1 MGGNLSRDEFKSG
14 QEQLDEEEEEE
25 LLDRFYGVAAE
36 KLGRMDRQSEETG
49 IEFQH
54 GVKESLVIDQMQ
66 DMGLYEGIAAGVLT
80 FIILRRGPLIIGR
93 YVQKSRMQQE
103 NSIRNT
109 GFSNSSYQLSDPNP
123 TNRLQQT
130 LNPKYPRPRNVFLRG
145 IWFCFDATVSLIVAA
160 SVTSM
165 YTITEQLRNQIAELP
180 LIEGRSLV
188 AESLC
193 DDLAAELQAVQA
205 EGNRAYRR
213 LRKRDAQNE
222 DHAAF
227 YMEGVEKFV
236 ENCQRRNAMERRLR
250 QEQGLGPHDHVEIL
264 PPGVPRDGPR
274 LLANSDGVEQDEDY
288 SIYDLRHDYE
298 SPDADWASNFVTDQ
312 EDHDRKEGR

>member
-1 MGGNLSRDEFKSG
+1 MGAILSKDEFEQM
-14 QEQLDEEEEEE
+14 QEQQEEEE

-49 IEFQH
+49 IEYQQ
-54 GVKESLVIDQMQ
+54 GVKESLVIGQMQ
-66 DMGLYEGIAAGVLT
+66 GMGLKEGIAAGALT

-93 YVQKSRMQQE
+93 YIQKSRMQQQ
-103 NSIRNT
+103 NSTGNT
-109 GFSNSSYQLSDPNP
+109 GLSNSSYQLSDPNS

-130 LNPKYPRPRNVFLRG
+130 FNPKYPRPRNAFLRG
-145 IWFCFDATVSLIVAA
+145 IWFCFDATMSLIVAA

-165 YTITEQLRNQIAELP
+165 YTYTEQLRNQIAELP

-188 AESLC
+188 AEALC
-193 DDLAAELQAVQA
+193 DDFAAELQAIQSEA
-205 EGNRAYRR
+205 NPAYQR
-213 LRKRDAQNE
+213 LQKRDAQNE

-227 YMEGVEKFV
+227 YIEGVEKFV
-236 ENCQRRNAMERRLR
+236 ENCQRRKAMERRLR
-250 QEQGLGPHDHVEIL
+250 QEQGLGPRDHIEI
-264 PPGVPRDGPR
+264 PAPGVPRDGPR
-274 LLANSDGVEQDEDY
+274 LLTNSDGVEPDEDGT
-288 SIYDLRHDYE
+288 IYDSRHEFE